1 MSGVLRDAVWAAL
14 DTVLDPEL
22 DEPITSL
29 EFVKSCTV
37 SDEPD
42 GSGVVAT
49 VRLRLPTFFCSPNF
63 SWLMVADAHDAVS
76 AVPGVTRADIAL
88 EDHFVSEV
96 INQGVAARSGFVAA
110 FPGEAVQELDD
121 LRATFYRKAA
131 LAGQERVARPLVN
144 AGATPEELAETR
156 LGRVPP
162 SRDLQ
167 RLRARRAEVG
177 LPHDD
182 DAPLLLH
189 PDGEPVTAAQVP
201 LHLRRARLTGV
212 SIEANGGTCRDLLAK
227 RYAATS

>member
-1 MSGVLRDAVWAAL
+1 MTGVLRDAVWRAL

-29 EFVKSCTV
+29 EFVTSCTV
-37 SDEPD
+37 SDD
-42 GSGVVAT
+42 GVAT

-88 EDHFVSEV
+88 EDHFVAEV
-96 INQGVAARSGFVAA
+96 INQGVAARAGFVAA
-110 FPGEAVQELDD
+110 FPGEAVEELDD
-121 LRATFYRKAA
+121 LRATFIRKAA

-144 AGATPEELAETR
+144 GGAAPEELAGLR
-156 LGRVPP
+156 LGEVPP
-162 SRDLQ
+162 SADLD
-167 RLRARRAEVG
+167 RLRTRRSQVG
-177 LPHDD
+177 LAHGD

-212 SIEANGGTCRDLLAK
+212 SIEANGGTCRDLLEK
-227 RYAATS
+227 RFATTS